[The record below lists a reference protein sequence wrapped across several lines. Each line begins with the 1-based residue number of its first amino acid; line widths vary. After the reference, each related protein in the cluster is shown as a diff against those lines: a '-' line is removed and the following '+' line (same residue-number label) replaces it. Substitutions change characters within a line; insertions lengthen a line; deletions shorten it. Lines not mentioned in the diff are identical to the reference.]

1 MTDTTPE
8 TTYTAPDGQEF
19 IVTTETAPEGVKPLT
34 DDAYWFEK
42 FKTQL
47 DSVDTVYTTAATN
60 LNSLAD
66 WGLGLYFSATA
77 ITGVGFSLFSA
88 NDLPSQ
94 SALWIGIG
102 AAAMVFIKWMALW
115 VNQPIMEMTDDRS
128 AEEIRKD
135 FSHQNRVRQL
145 RINTGYALSMIA
157 AALVAYSIVVAATAQ
172 PVEEPPAPIVNP
184 FEAGDFTAEVRYTPE
199 GVGYIHLIAE
209 FPDTDTV
216 TICVTPIT
224 GENTNAVITSCA
236 DEARVSYP
244 LIEGRLQTSVAFP
257 AEVFAA
263 AVEIG
268 WTDDEGTIRRII
280 RTVST
285 GGA

>member
-8 TTYTAPDGQEF
+8 TTYTTPDGQEF
-19 IVTTETAPEGVKPLT
+19 IVTTETAPQGVKPLT

-47 DSVDTVYTTAATN
+47 DGVDTVYTTAANN
-60 LNSLAD
+60 LSTLAD
-66 WGLGLYFSATA
+66 WGLGLYFGATA
-77 ITGVGFSLFSA
+77 ITGLGFSLFSA

-115 VNQPIMEMTDDRS
+115 VNQPILETTDDRS

-145 RINTGYALSMIA
+145 RINTGYALSMVA
-157 AALVAYSIVVAATAQ
+157 AGLVAYSIVVAATAQ
-172 PVEEPPAPIVNP
+172 ESPAPIGNP

-209 FPDTDTV
+209 FPEIDAV

-224 GENTNAVITSCA
+224 GEIPNAVIASCA
-236 DEARVSYP
+236 DEARLSYP
-244 LIEGRLQTSVAFP
+244 LFEGRLQTSVAFP
-257 AEVFAA
+257 ADVFAA